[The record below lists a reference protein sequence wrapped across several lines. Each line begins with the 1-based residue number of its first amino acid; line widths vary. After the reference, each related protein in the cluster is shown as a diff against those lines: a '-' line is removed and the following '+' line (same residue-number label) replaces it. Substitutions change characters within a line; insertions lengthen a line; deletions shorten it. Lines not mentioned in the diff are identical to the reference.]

1 MYTAAT
7 ETNRSTGEV
16 GKKCG
21 LLVLFALQTR
31 HAAGISSNKKGNK
44 ERTQIKLR
52 SVQVG
57 QVHLHSPNR
66 NDLLPGQI
74 VQVLFIKYTISFSIF
89 PFLFYLFYKVNSLLT
104 TSEHA
109 LLLKGSLLCHS
120 STLSSQKPRVTF
132 HLLRSLCLPMGNRI
146 NLNCI

>member
-7 ETNRSTGEV
+7 ETNRSTRV

-21 LLVLFALQTR
+21 LLLLFALQTR

-44 ERTQIKLR
+44 EKTQIKLCR
-52 SVQVG
+52 VSKSARVTRTHPIENG
-57 QVHLHSPNR
+57 
-66 NDLLPGQI
+66 LLPRQI
-74 VQVLFIKYTISFSIF
+74 VQVSFIKYTISFSIF

-109 LLLKGSLLCHS
+109 PLLKALSFVACPLCPH
-120 STLSSQKPRVTF
+120 
-132 HLLRSLCLPMGNRI
+132 RSLE
-146 NLNCI
+146 